1 MKETQGQSW
10 VIAAVQSSSSSYTFS
25 LSLFLPTPPHPTPPL
40 SHSLSLSLPL
50 SFYFSIFLSV
60 SVRYTYL
67 LCRGTYGTTI
77 TVLRTLPLSPHTGCS
92 TSISKF
98 PEVEEILGR
107 NDTVSRDMQSSSSK
121 RRKDGNSYL
130 FARAI
135 YTRKMTKRLG
145 QDCVVEPNA
154 TPNTPPYL
162 YSPRD
167 RNVRD
172 KKKKENNI
180 D

>member
-10 VIAAVQSSSSSYTFS
+10 VIAAVRALRPRIRFLLFSFS
-25 LSLFLPTPPHPTPPL
+25 LSTTPLPPSLPP
-40 SHSLSLSLPL
+40 SLSLSISPSSSPYPCGTRISTVPRYVRHDDHCTQNSTYRHIPGVPRAFQ
-50 SFYFSIFLSV
+50 SFRKSRRL
-60 SVRYTYL
+60 
-67 LCRGTYGTTI
+67 
-77 TVLRTLPLSPHTGCS
+77 
-92 TSISKF
+92 
-98 PEVEEILGR
+98 LGR

-135 YTRKMTKRLG
+135 YTRKMTKTRAKIAQNRTTLE
-145 QDCVVEPNA
+145 Q
-154 TPNTPPYL
+154 YSLSL

-172 KKKKENNI
+172 KK
-180 D
+180 